1 MDRKGE
7 IKEAIELKSRAAKK
21 IEQEPHPLLNPKL
34 TPGQKASDFLTKWMG
49 SWFFIIIF
57 IVVMISWIWLN
68 SFYLVKAINGYPFD
82 PFPYIL
88 LNLALST
95 LAAIQ
100 APIILMSQNR
110 EAQKDRLRSEYD
122 YAINRKAA
130 REVSEIQKQLDR
142 IERKINSK
150 HK

>member
-1 MDRKGE
+1 M
-7 IKEAIELKSRAAKK
+7 IKKEDKNNKNNSLNPLSN
-21 IEQEPHPLLNPKL
+21 LLNTDNHPTITSKL
-34 TPGQKASDFLTKWMG
+34 TTGQKASDMLTKWMG

-57 IVVMISWIWLN
+57 IIVLVSWIWLN
-68 SFYLVKAINGYPFD
+68 SFYLIKILNSQPFD

-88 LNLALST
+88 LNLALSC

-110 EAQKDRLRSEYD
+110 EAQKDRIRAEYD
-122 YAINRKAA
+122 YAVNRKAA
-130 REVSEIQKQLDR
+130 REIDEVQKQLDR

-150 HK
+150 K

>member
-7 IKEAIELKSRAAKK
+7 IKEAIELKSEAAKK
-21 IEQEPHPLLNPKL
+21 IEREPHPLLNPKL
-34 TPGQKASDFLTKWMG
+34 TPGQKASDTLTYWMG
-49 SWFFIIIF
+49 SWFFIILFLLFLFFWMLVNIYA
-57 IVVMISWIWLN
+57 WINTWDP
-68 SFYLVKAINGYPFD
+68 YPF
-82 PFPYIL
+82 IL
-88 LNLALST
+88 LNLVLST

-100 APIILMSQNR
+100 APLILMSQNR

-130 REVSEIQKQLDR
+130 REVDDIQKQLDR